1 MLRQTKTT
9 IRDFLKSRTY
19 PQLVHTRVALA
30 VMTAI
35 SISVVAAGSGYVWWT
50 SRDNTTSQS
59 TDGPYCLALTD
70 EDLASSLGE
79 VKYATRTEY
88 SEDDDH
94 PPGFWTCRVDGSNGA
109 RVFVKV
115 TSHASTSIPRSDGTL
130 TVVEDQEAVPG
141 AVVTEVPGSD
151 AVVVTWSDE
160 KGSVAGWYQGDS
172 AVVLSTSGYI
182 DPALTES
189 TAEAF
194 TQILLRRAPEM
205 LTITGFTPTPTPQ
218 PS

>member
-1 MLRQTKTT
+1 MLETIKNPIRNNLQT
-9 IRDFLKSRTY
+9 RTY
-19 PQLVHTRVALA
+19 PLSFRIRVAMVIVAIISMGA
-30 VMTAI
+30 V
-35 SISVVAAGSGYVWWT
+35 SAGYAWWT
-50 SRDNTTSQS
+50 SRDSITSQS
-59 TDGPYCLALTD
+59 IHGPYCLALTD

-88 SEDDDH
+88 SEDDGH
-94 PPGFWTCRVDGSNGA
+94 PPGFWACRVDGSNGV
-109 RVFVKV
+109 RVSVTV
-115 TSHASTSIPRSDGTL
+115 TSRASTSIPRSDVTL
-130 TVVEDQEAVPG
+130 TVVEDQAAVPG

-182 DPALTES
+182 DPDLTQS